1 MFLFLFFSCAPVVV
15 RYSGPISGWGSNTE
29 TSADTGS
36 QGSSSSQKESKDGPA
51 GSSTETIDIPQVI
64 AAKKEAEPVMTQVSV
79 PSQIVKQEPVIAI
92 NPLVSA
98 ARSFMG
104 KKVLRVG
111 DKIFR
116 SDCSGLVSA
125 SYAKAGRELRG
136 SPKTMYAQAK
146 KEKVLSTTPYPGDV
160 VFFDNTFDKNKNG
173 KFDDPIT
180 HVGIVEEVFA
190 DGRISMLHIGS
201 KRVSRIYL
209 DLKNPNTYK
218 SKEGSVRNSYL
229 RYRYFPND
237 PNPRLAAQLWIGYGN
252 WGSP

>member
-1 MFLFLFFSCAPVVV
+1 MFLFLLFSCTPVVV
-15 RYSGPISGWGSNTE
+15 RYSGPISGLGSDAE
-29 TSADTGS
+29 TPADTGS
-36 QGSSSSQKESKDGPA
+36 QRSSSTQAESENIPEK
-51 GSSTETIDIPQVI
+51 SSAETIDRPQAI
-64 AAKKEAEPVMTQVSV
+64 ATQEEVKSV
-79 PSQIVKQEPVIAI
+79 EKQVPASSPLVKQEPVVAI

-136 SPKTMYAQAK
+136 SPKTMHAQAK
-146 KEKVLSTTPYPGDV
+146 KENVLSTTPHPGDV

-218 SKEGSVRNSYL
+218 NKEGSIRNSYL
-229 RYRYFPND
+229 RYRYFPKD

>member
-1 MFLFLFFSCAPVVV
+1 MF
-15 RYSGPISGWGSNTE
+15 N
-29 TSADTGS
+29 
-36 QGSSSSQKESKDGPA
+36 SS
-51 GSSTETIDIPQVI
+51 
-64 AAKKEAEPVMTQVSV
+64 
-79 PSQIVKQEPVIAI
+79 PS
-92 NPLVSA
+92 
-98 ARSFMG
+98 
-104 KKVLRVG
+104 
-111 DKIFR
+111 
-116 SDCSGLVSA
+116 
-125 SYAKAGRELRG
+125 
-136 SPKTMYAQAK
+136 
-146 KEKVLSTTPYPGDV
+146 

-218 SKEGSVRNSYL
+218 NKEGSIRNSYL
-229 RYRYFPND
+229 RYRYFPKD